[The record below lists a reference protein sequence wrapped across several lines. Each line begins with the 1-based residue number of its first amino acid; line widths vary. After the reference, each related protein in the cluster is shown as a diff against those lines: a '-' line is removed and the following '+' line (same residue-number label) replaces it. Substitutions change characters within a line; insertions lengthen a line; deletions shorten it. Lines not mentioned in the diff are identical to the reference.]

1 MGRPDLKAVRTEEIL
16 AAFERCVARFGLH
29 GSSLERIAE
38 SAGMKR
44 SVVRHYLGN
53 RDVMVEA
60 LAERV
65 ADRCREDLD
74 AYLSTVSEKRRMDQ
88 LLAFLFPD
96 SGQGST
102 DNLMA
107 VESLIAAGEDHPR
120 IRELMTT
127 YVEAV
132 VGMVADQLRLAFPNT
147 VRSHCWSTAYGLVGI
162 CFNHASLSPLG
173 LPTKYLKAARNSAR
187 ELINTLQP

>member
-1 MGRPDLKAVRTEEIL
+1 MGRPDLTTVRTEEIL
-16 AAFERCVARFGLH
+16 NAFEHCVARYGLH
-29 GSSLERIAE
+29 GSSLERVAE
-38 SAGMKR
+38 TAGMKR

-53 RDVMVEA
+53 RDEMVEA
-60 LAERV
+60 LAVRV
-65 ADRCREDLD
+65 ANRCREDLD
-74 AYLSTVSEKRRMDQ
+74 AYLSTVTEERRLEQ

-132 VGMVADQLRLAFPNT
+132 VEMVTNQLRIAFPNT
-147 VRSHCWSTAYGLVGI
+147 TRSQCWTTAYGLVGI
-162 CFNHASLSPLG
+162 CFNHTSLSPLG
-173 LPTKYLKAARNSAR
+173 LPAKYLTAARKSAR